1 MSILIRNMEM
11 PQSCFD
17 CPLSYVF
24 PYSEDNFMV
33 KCAPLNRKTSEDTKR
48 NDCPLIE
55 VPEQKHGKWIYY
67 NTIKT
72 WDGWEHRQYRCSLC
86 GRFTTDNDL
95 FCPNCGA
102 RMDGE

>member
-1 MSILIRNMEM
+1 MSVLIKMEM
-11 PQSCFD
+11 PKSCFD

-55 VPEQKHGKWIYY
+55 IPPHGRLIDADCCEGYFY
-67 NTIKT
+67 EHMSDDMMIAAMNAINEMPTII
-72 WDGWEHRQYRCSLC
+72 ESESA
-86 GRFTTDNDL
+86 
-95 FCPNCGA
+95 P
-102 RMDGE
+102 